1 MKELELELI
10 QRGFPRVYAR
20 SGKELSEF
28 LTFYYVPELDAIV
41 LNKNHKNYGHFK
53 ELLPIY
59 LQFNNL
65 QKKEFLPM
73 PRGMGM
79 TFFDSVNK
87 VLRVRKKIKNS
98 NKYKQYHINI
108 QRGGVSESRYDKDY
122 TGADIFAGRTGESED
137 RLRARE
143 DRLRR

>member
-1 MKELELELI
+1 MKASRLELI

-20 SGKELSEF
+20 GGEELGEF
-28 LTFYYVPELDAIV
+28 LAFYYVPELDAIV

-53 ELLPIY
+53 ELLLIY
-59 LQFNNL
+59 LQFNSL

-87 VLRVRKKIKNS
+87 VLRMRKKI
-98 NKYKQYHINI
+98 
-108 QRGGVSESRYDKDY
+108 
-122 TGADIFAGRTGESED
+122 F
-137 RLRARE
+137 RL
-143 DRLRR
+143 